1 MTSQNAQRDDFDRLM
16 SQWMEADGRVR
27 EPEHLLGSVLERT
40 RRARQIPRWLLLE
53 RWIPV
58 QLTTQLRAAPR
69 LAPVLLL
76 IAILL
81 ATIVAIAV
89 VGSRPR
95 VPDPFGLAANGQV
108 AYLSNGQ
115 VYAANPDGSNPVQLT
130 FGDRSASTPA
140 WSRDGTRFAYKLFS
154 PRQGTEYPTK
164 YADFV
169 VANADGS
176 NLITIDRE
184 ARDPSPPTWSA
195 DGRFIVYSK
204 FVGNGDQIF
213 VAAADGSS
221 PPRRVG
227 DPDTINWAPMFSP
240 DGTKILYFEGNDRLA
255 VMDADGSG
263 RQVLNDSAFTEIDT
277 ALWHPDGNRVI
288 VSAATTGTYDLW
300 ILSLDGTPD
309 QHLQVAGR
317 HQVGVSWSPDGN
329 RIVFLGSTTLGDS
342 FDLYVADA
350 DGANER
356 KLPGVYSHINPGW
369 SPDGRLIAAVSNV
382 GSVGRVM
389 LVDPDG
395 VAEPVQID
403 SVLPLESAV
412 FESASPPMWQR
423 KAE

>member
-27 EPEHLLGSVLERT
+27 EPEQLLESVLERT
-40 RRARQIPRWLLLE
+40 RVARRIPGWLLPE

-58 QLTTQLRAAPR
+58 QLTMPLRGAPR
-69 LAPVLLL
+69 LAPILLL
-76 IAILL
+76 IALVL
-81 ATIVAIAV
+81 AAIVGIVV
-89 VGSRPR
+89 VGSQPR
-95 VPDPFGLAANGQV
+95 LPDPFGLAANGQV

-115 VYAANPDGSNPVQLT
+115 IYAANPDGSNPIQLT

-140 WSRDGTRFAYKLFS
+140 WSRDGTKFAYKLFS
-154 PRQGTEYPTK
+154 PRQGTDPK

-176 NLITIDRE
+176 NPITIDRE

-204 FVGNGDQIF
+204 VVGSGDQIF

-221 PPRRVG
+221 LPTRVG
-227 DPDTINWAPMFSP
+227 DPDSVNWAPMFSP
-240 DGTKILYFEGNDRLA
+240 DGTKILYFVDNDRLA
-255 VMDADGSG
+255 VMNADGSG
-263 RQVLNDSAFTEIDT
+263 GQVLNDSPFTEIDT

-288 VSAATTGTYDLW
+288 VSAATTGTFDLW
-300 ILSLDGTPD
+300 ILYLDGRPD

-329 RIVFLGSTTLGDS
+329 RIAYLGSTTLGES

-350 DGANER
+350 DGNNER
-356 KLPGVYSHINPGW
+356 MLPGVYSHINPGW

-395 VAEPVQID
+395 VADPVQID
-403 SVLPLESAV
+403 SVLPPESAV